1 MKKHCKSNQGR
12 LAKHILGKY
21 CRISQLRN
29 GCILNKICVGFI
41 LIFLFGCLVLS
52 NGKVLAENAVDIGK
66 LCNLMV
72 QVPKENPEL
81 NNAQLQVKL
90 YKTADITKLWKYNT
104 IGNYE
109 LMNNY
114 EYSVINGNNVIEKIK
129 VNLNEIDSSTTAK
142 EWEGLAFVAK
152 EVAKS
157 EKPTAVAT
165 IADGKAVFQ
174 GLQPGLYLVEV
185 NDAIVNGKAYRFM
198 TYLISVPNYNAQNPT
213 GEKIEYNVDT
223 ELKVEVNDNNITTQ
237 TTTFKPTEN
246 TTKPKAKT
254 LKTPKNQPDETS
266 KYFGILPQTG
276 QLKWIVPALL
286 IVGFVCIGIGIQLLK
301 KENKSE

>member
-1 MKKHCKSNQGR
+1 M
-12 LAKHILGKY
+12 AKHILGKY

-29 GCILNKICVGFI
+29 GCILNKICVGFT

-157 EKPTAVAT
+157 EKPTTVAT

-198 TYLISVPNYNAQNPT
+198 AYLISVPNYNAQNPT
-213 GEKIEYNVDT
+213 GEK
-223 ELKVEVNDNNITTQ
+223 
-237 TTTFKPTEN
+237 
-246 TTKPKAKT
+246 
-254 LKTPKNQPDETS
+254 
-266 KYFGILPQTG
+266 
-276 QLKWIVPALL
+276 
-286 IVGFVCIGIGIQLLK
+286 
-301 KENKSE
+301 

>member
-1 MKKHCKSNQGR
+1 MKKHCKSNPGR

-29 GCILNKICVGFI
+29 GCILNKICVGFT

-52 NGKVLAENAVDIGK
+52 NGKVLAENAVDISK

-114 EYSVINGNNVIEKIK
+114 EYSFINGNNVIEKIK
-129 VNLNEIDSSTTAK
+129 VNLNEIDRNTTAK

-152 EVAKS
+152 E
-157 EKPTAVAT
+157 
-165 IADGKAVFQ
+165 VFQ

-198 TYLISVPNYNAQNPT
+198 AYLISVPNYNAQNPA

-237 TTTFKPTEN
+237 VTTFKPTEN

-276 QLKWIVPALL
+276 QLKWIIPALL
-286 IVGFVCIGIGIQLLK
+286 IVGFGCIGIGIQLLK

>member
-1 MKKHCKSNQGR
+1 M
-12 LAKHILGKY
+12 
-21 CRISQLRN
+21 
-29 GCILNKICVGFI
+29 GFI

-114 EYSVINGNNVIEKIK
+114 EYSFINGNNVIEKIK

-198 TYLISVPNYNAQNPT
+198 AYLISVPNYNAQNPT

-237 TTTFKPTEN
+237 VTTFKPTEN

-276 QLKWIVPALL
+276 QLKWIIPVLL

>member
-1 MKKHCKSNQGR
+1 MKKHCKSNPGR

-29 GCILNKICVGFI
+29 GCILNKICVGFT

-114 EYSVINGNNVIEKIK
+114 EYSFINGNNVIEKIK
-129 VNLNEIDSSTTAK
+129 VNLNEIDSNTTAK

-185 NDAIVNGKAYRFM
+185 NGAIVNGKAYRFM
-198 TYLISVPNYNAQNPT
+198 AYLISVPNYNAQNPT

-223 ELKVEVNDNNITTQ
+223 ELKVEVNDDNITTQ
-237 TTTFKPTEN
+237 TTTFKPTKTQQN
-246 TTKPKAKT
+246 LKPKH
-254 LKTPKNQPDETS
+254 
-266 KYFGILPQTG
+266 
-276 QLKWIVPALL
+276 
-286 IVGFVCIGIGIQLLK
+286 
-301 KENKSE
+301 

>member
-29 GCILNKICVGFI
+29 GCILNKICVGFT

-52 NGKVLAENAVDIGK
+52 SGKVLAENAVDIGK

-114 EYSVINGNNVIEKIK
+114 EYSFINGNNVIEKIK
-129 VNLNEIDSSTTAK
+129 VNLNEIDRNTTAK

-174 GLQPGLYLVEV
+174 ELQPGLYLVEV

-198 TYLISVPNYNAQNPT
+198 AYLISVPNYNAQNPA

-237 TTTFKPTEN
+237 ATTFKPTEN

-276 QLKWIVPALL
+276 QLKWIIPALL

>member
-29 GCILNKICVGFI
+29 GCILNKICVVFT

-114 EYSVINGNNVIEKIK
+114 EYSFINGNNVIEKIK
-129 VNLNEIDSSTTAK
+129 VNLNEIDRNTTAK

-152 EVAKS
+152 EVA
-157 EKPTAVAT
+157 
-165 IADGKAVFQ
+165 
-174 GLQPGLYLVEV
+174 
-185 NDAIVNGKAYRFM
+185 
-198 TYLISVPNYNAQNPT
+198 
-213 GEKIEYNVDT
+213 
-223 ELKVEVNDNNITTQ
+223 
-237 TTTFKPTEN
+237 
-246 TTKPKAKT
+246 
-254 LKTPKNQPDETS
+254 
-266 KYFGILPQTG
+266 
-276 QLKWIVPALL
+276 
-286 IVGFVCIGIGIQLLK
+286 
-301 KENKSE
+301 

>member
-1 MKKHCKSNQGR
+1 M
-12 LAKHILGKY
+12 I
-21 CRISQLRN
+21 
-29 GCILNKICVGFI
+29 
-41 LIFLFGCLVLS
+41 
-52 NGKVLAENAVDIGK
+52 
-66 LCNLMV
+66 

-114 EYSVINGNNVIEKIK
+114 EYSFINGNNVIEKIK
-129 VNLNEIDSSTTAK
+129 VNLNEIDRNTTAK

-198 TYLISVPNYNAQNPT
+198 AYLISAPNYNAQNPA

-237 TTTFKPTEN
+237 VTTFKPTEN

-276 QLKWIVPALL
+276 QLKWIIPALL

>member
-21 CRISQLRN
+21 CRISQLRID
-29 GCILNKICVGFI
+29 CILNKICVGFT

-81 NNAQLQVKL
+81 NNAQLQVIL

-114 EYSVINGNNVIEKIK
+114 EYSFINGKKVNEKIK
-129 VNLNEIDSSTTAK
+129 V
-142 EWEGLAFVAK
+142 
-152 EVAKS
+152 
-157 EKPTAVAT
+157 
-165 IADGKAVFQ
+165 
-174 GLQPGLYLVEV
+174 
-185 NDAIVNGKAYRFM
+185 
-198 TYLISVPNYNAQNPT
+198 
-213 GEKIEYNVDT
+213 
-223 ELKVEVNDNNITTQ
+223 
-237 TTTFKPTEN
+237 
-246 TTKPKAKT
+246 
-254 LKTPKNQPDETS
+254 
-266 KYFGILPQTG
+266 
-276 QLKWIVPALL
+276 
-286 IVGFVCIGIGIQLLK
+286 
-301 KENKSE
+301 